1 MNAYILLHHL
11 EYDDRKW
18 SRVVSIS
25 ICIRMFLFVPV
36 LKKTEEKRISEL
48 ELEGVKGKYA
58 GQKRSSELVLKRS
71 KENYVG

>member
-36 LKKTEEKRISEL
+36 LKKTEEKRISEF
-48 ELEGVKGKYA
+48 ELEGVKTTQAK
-58 GQKRSSELVLKRS
+58 
-71 KENYVG
+71 KEAQS

>member
-36 LKKTEEKRISEL
+36 LKKTEEKRISEF
-48 ELEGVKGKYA
+48 ELEGVKTT
-58 GQKRSSELVLKRS
+58 QS
-71 KENYVG
+71 KKEAQS

>member
-1 MNAYILLHHL
+1 
-11 EYDDRKW
+11 
-18 SRVVSIS
+18 
-25 ICIRMFLFVPV
+25 MFLFVPV

-58 GQKRSSELVLKRS
+58 VQKRSSELVLKRS

>member
-36 LKKTEEKRISEL
+36 LKKTEEKQISEF
-48 ELEGVKGKYA
+48 ELEGVKTMQAK
-58 GQKRSSELVLKRS
+58 
-71 KENYVG
+71 KEAQS